1 MLGIFLDIET
11 TGLNPRK
18 HRSLEIA
25 FRILNL
31 ATMEIRASYESIV
44 AQPKAVWETS
54 DADSLKIN
62 GFQWDQLKNGKTEQQ
77 ISEEILSLFN
87 QLQIRRKRA
96 VFICQNPS
104 FDRAFFAQL
113 LDIDLQ
119 ERLQWPYHWLDL
131 ASMHWAITMR
141 EAIHHLG
148 PYPWDTGFSKDLI
161 AKHYK
166 LPPESTPH
174 RAMNGVAHLLLCYKA
189 VVGFPKSSQ

>member
-25 FRILNL
+25 FRVLNL
-31 ATMEIRASYESIV
+31 PSMETRASYESIV
-44 AQPKAVWETS
+44 SQPKAVWETS

-62 GFQWDQLKNGKTEQQ
+62 GFQWEQLKNGKPEPH
-77 ISEEILSLFN
+77 ISEEVIALFN

-113 LDIDLQ
+113 IDIDLQ

-131 ASMHWAITMR
+131 ASMHLAR
-141 EAIHHLG
+141 LHLCG
-148 PYPWDTGFSKDLI
+148 GIEDCEEMNLSKNNI
-161 AKHYK
+161 AEYYN
-166 LPPESTPH
+166 LPPEEQPH
-174 RAMNGVAHLLLCYKA
+174 RAMHGVDHLIACYQAIMKPLQISTA
-189 VVGFPKSSQ
+189 L